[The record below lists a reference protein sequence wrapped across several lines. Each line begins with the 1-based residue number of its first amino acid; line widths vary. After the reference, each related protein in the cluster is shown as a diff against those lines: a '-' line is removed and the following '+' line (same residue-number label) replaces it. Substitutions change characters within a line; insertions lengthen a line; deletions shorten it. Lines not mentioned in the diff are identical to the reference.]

1 MLCNISPLSASIIA
15 ALTPSAVF
23 FSSRTQCRKR
33 LFRGGQGGQHR
44 ASGNSRHG
52 IGFPVAKSL
61 PRLRFC
67 RAFGYFVADGKAA
80 ACDFCSFVQVLFVTM
95 TQVAFAASHP
105 IRGVKETRVDGAIDG
120 RAADGM
126 LAVFMAQSVLDLLR
140 RPLLLKEFLF
150 NQRIELRVIALA
162 PTSAN
167 FALLLV
173 IRLRPNGVIP
183 VFVKVFFCGSL
194 HGIPMGPAINPRQ
207 AQITINH
214 NMTFSTLHFS
224 ACLIPC
230 APENPFH
237 NQKVLP

>member
-23 FSSRTQCRKR
+23 FSSRMQRRKR
-33 LFRGGQGGQHR
+33 LFRVGQGGQHR

-105 IRGVKETRVDGAIDG
+105 IRIVKETRVDGAIDG
-120 RAADGM
+120 CAADGM
-126 LAVFMAQSVLDLLR
+126 LAVFMAQSALDLLR
-140 RPLLLKEFLF
+140 RPLLLKEFFF
-150 NQRIELRVIALA
+150 NQCIEFSVIELALA
-162 PTSAN
+162 PTSL
-167 FALLLV
+167 ALLLV
-173 IRLRPNGVIP
+173 IRLCPNGVIH
-183 VFVKVFFCGSL
+183 VFV
-194 HGIPMGPAINPRQ
+194 A
-207 AQITINH
+207 T
-214 NMTFSTLHFS
+214 
-224 ACLIPC
+224 
-230 APENPFH
+230 
-237 NQKVLP
+237 

>member
-1 MLCNISPLSASIIA
+1 MGKCIGGIATSATSPQVRFLCRPQMADL
-15 ALTPSAVF
+15 
-23 FSSRTQCRKR
+23 R
-33 LFRGGQGGQHR
+33 L
-44 ASGNSRHG
+44 
-52 IGFPVAKSL
+52 
-61 PRLRFC
+61 
-67 RAFGYFVADGKAA
+67 
-80 ACDFCSFVQVLFVTM
+80 LFVVQALFATM

-105 IRGVKETRVDGAIDG
+105 IRVVKEPRVDGAIDG
-120 RAADGM
+120 CAADGM

-140 RPLLLKEFLF
+140 RPLLVKGFLF
-150 NQRIELRVIALA
+150 NQRIELRVIELA
-162 PTSAN
+162 SAPASL
-167 FALLLV
+167 ALLLV
-173 IRLRPNGVIP
+173 ICLCPNGVIP